1 MIDPSVKEQFVE
13 LRAQGMSFASI
24 SGKLN
29 VSKATLIGWS
39 KDAKED
45 IGNMRQIHLEG
56 LREKYRIGAER
67 RMELFAKQ
75 LDAVEGEIAKRDLAT
90 VPTERLFD
98 ILSKLGRDFTVDV
111 PVTFHRK
118 SASMELDPD
127 VLCSVTEWQA

>member
-1 MIDPSVKEQFVE
+1 MNNEVRDQFVE

-24 SGKLN
+24 AERLG
-29 VSKATLIGWS
+29 VSKTTLIGWS
-39 KDAKED
+39 KDMRED
-45 IGNMRQIHLEG
+45 VANLRQIHLES
-56 LREKYRIGAER
+56 LREKYRLGTER

-98 ILSKLGRDFTVDV
+98 ILAKLGREFTPDV
-111 PVTFHRK
+111 PVTFQRK

-127 VLCSVTEWQA
+127 VLCSVTEWQV